1 MGANFNILLL
11 EIGLNKQK
19 PQISKI
25 IYLRFYISNLK
36 QDISFLLPVHVL
48 PSYNGLFCDQ
58 VLRYEINKKGQT
70 EVYTCN

>member
-36 QDISFLLPVHVL
+36 QDISFLLPVL

>member
-25 IYLRFYISNLK
+25 IYLRFSISNLK
-36 QDISFLLPVHVL
+36 QDISFLLL

>member
-1 MGANFNILLL
+1 MGANFKILLL
-11 EIGLNKQK
+11 EIGLNKQN

-36 QDISFLLPVHVL
+36 QDISFLLPVL

>member
-36 QDISFLLPVHVL
+36 QDISFLLL

-58 VLRYEINKKGQT
+58 VLRYEINTKGQT